1 MIISPSWEQSIDF
14 MIKDSPIRLSDKI
27 FRFNFKIIST
37 RTLRKFIPDGS
48 ARHAITKEYFIESGK
63 TQINQ
68 KLFPLQRILL
78 WTSHCE
84 QDCPRVKK
92 VKGRPSYQA
101 QKNNRRVLW
110 NSCRTTSNTRHFLC
124 WHSCGDCG
132 WDWSK
137 YVTTT
142 IANFYEVSF
151 LSLLTS
157 TDHFRKESRAS

>member
-1 MIISPSWEQSIDF
+1 MAIGGLWIIGNRSLFWKVDIERVISYDF
-14 MIKDSPIRLSDKI
+14 
-27 FRFNFKIIST
+27 T
-37 RTLRKFIPDGS
+37 FILP
-48 ARHAITKEYFIESGK
+48 HFIESGK

-92 VKGRPSYQA
+92 AKGRPSYQA
-101 QKNNRRVLW
+101 KNNRRVLW

-124 WHSCGDCG
+124 WHSCGNCR

-142 IANFYEVSF
+142 VANFYEVSF

-157 TDHFRKESRAS
+157 TDYFRKESRAS